1 MNKNNIHPM
10 PEFFD
15 KYITIVNEND
25 LLIGLENSLKHLETY
40 EISILKNIK
49 NKVYETNKWTV
60 KDILQHIIDTER
72 IMAYRALRIA
82 RNDKTILPGYDEVL
96 FAKNTN
102 TSKRTIDDLFY
113 ELILI
118 RKSTILLFKSLKP
131 NSVQYNGTCNGQQ
144 ISALALGFVIIGH
157 QQHHFNTIKEKY
169 EVLISK

>member
-1 MNKNNIHPM
+1 M

-25 LLIGLENSLKHLETY
+25 LLIGLENSLKYLETY

-118 RKSTILLFKSLKP
+118 RKSTILLFKSLNP

>member
-1 MNKNNIHPM
+1 M

-40 EISILKNIK
+40 DLSILKNIK
-49 NKVYETNKWTV
+49 NKVHETNKWTV

-102 TSKRTIDDLFY
+102 TTKRTIDDLFY

-131 NSVQYNGTCNGQQ
+131 NSVLFNGTCNGQQ

-157 QQHHFNTIKEKY
+157 QQHHFKTIKEKY
-169 EVLISK
+169 EILITK